1 MYHKVPNLGTAH
13 VCEAYP
19 DFPCIHSSIH
29 TDTRD
34 QLAAIQ
40 KEPQVR
46 PGHKIYIYIYIYI
59 YMYICT
65 CILVTERVCLPRR
78 QCRVLWHS
86 GSQISSRRFGINPE
100 FHQLKERLPLSSA
113 VFYFSGFLPSMPAF
127 FSLDKFVDLTGHLRG
142 RGNRTQL
149 AVLEV
154 LIAVW

>member
-1 MYHKVPNLGTAH
+1 MYVKHTQTSRAFIHPSIQTHGTNWPLSKRNRKSDPA
-13 VCEAYP
+13 
-19 DFPCIHSSIH
+19 
-29 TDTRD
+29 T
-34 QLAAIQ
+34 
-40 KEPQVR
+40 K
-46 PGHKIYIYIYIYI
+46 YIYIYIYI

-113 VFYFSGFLPSMPAF
+113 VFYFSGFLPSMPAS